1 MGNILTEVILTAKEE
16 LDQALNKA
24 NNVIPQLIDDIDKKL
39 EETKELVDG
48 AGAASKQEVEEVA
61 SQLED
66 TKTEVDT
73 KVNKVE
79 VETNYA
85 KKADLS
91 SKANISYVDTKV
103 GQIVS
108 GSPKG
113 VFNNLD
119 ELISSLPTG
128 DTGVY
133 ILKDTGDW
141 YFWNSQEW
149 ERGGGYQGISL
160 GENSVKP
167 NMLENGV
174 NFLNLYQYPNTCVE
188 GYYINNV
195 GEIVQGSN
203 GAYAKIPVK
212 ALTTYSYWRQD
223 GMYETSKGW
232 TLFLNNEDEV
242 IGKIDGNINIGGK
255 YLGVNYVTFETPVNC
270 TNVCFNV
277 KINYFDSKLT
287 AIAVEGDNLNFADGI
302 SKIFNRKLIDL
313 ETNENLNSLLK
324 SFKSLGTN
332 IYNYESDFVKDRYI
346 DTNGNISSST
356 GWGMA
361 RIKVKENTKYSLY
374 LPSGI
379 YGRGIGSL
387 GFYHDTELL
396 NFLIPVS
403 DYANGIYKGV
413 QYVTF
418 ETPSNCNFVYFTCK
432 RISEPYIFDDSQS
445 LLFFE
450 GEVIND
456 DIANNYLT
464 EINGYKIKISDS
476 ATHSLKGVKVTFV
489 GDSLTEKNRRATINY
504 CDYIQ
509 ELTGIIVN
517 NMGVSGTGYKKGE
530 ESSNAF
536 YQRILN
542 TPLDTDIVTI
552 FGSGNDLSLPL
563 GNADDNSTDTI
574 LGCVN
579 KTIENL
585 YSILPSVKLGIISP
599 TPWINYPN
607 YSEGNKMQL
616 LSEGL
621 KEICRKGSIP
631 FLDLYNGSN
640 LRPWDETFRNLMYS
654 RDEGNGVH
662 PDENGHKRIYPKVL
676 KFIESL

>member
-242 IGKIDGNINIGGK
+242 I
-255 YLGVNYVTFETPVNC
+255 FE
-270 TNVCFNV
+270 
-277 KINYFDSKLT
+277 
-287 AIAVEGDNLNFADGI
+287 
-302 SKIFNRKLIDL
+302 
-313 ETNENLNSLLK
+313 
-324 SFKSLGTN
+324 GT
-332 IYNYESDFVKDRYI
+332 I
-346 DTNGNISSST
+346 
-356 GWGMA
+356 
-361 RIKVKENTKYSLY
+361 
-374 LPSGI
+374 
-379 YGRGIGSL
+379 
-387 GFYHDTELL
+387 
-396 NFLIPVS
+396 S
-403 DYANGIYKGV
+403 DYK
-413 QYVTF
+413 
-418 ETPSNCNFVYFTCK
+418 
-432 RISEPYIFDDSQS
+432 FD
-445 LLFFE
+445 
-450 GEVIND
+450 
-456 DIANNYLT
+456 
-464 EINGYKIKISDS
+464 
-476 ATHSLKGVKVTFV
+476 
-489 GDSLTEKNRRATINY
+489 NR
-504 CDYIQ
+504 
-509 ELTGIIVN
+509 
-517 NMGVSGTGYKKGE
+517 
-530 ESSNAF
+530 
-536 YQRILN
+536 
-542 TPLDTDIVTI
+542 
-552 FGSGNDLSLPL
+552 
-563 GNADDNSTDTI
+563 
-574 LGCVN
+574 
-579 KTIENL
+579 
-585 YSILPSVKLGIISP
+585 
-599 TPWINYPN
+599 
-607 YSEGNKMQL
+607 
-616 LSEGL
+616 
-621 KEICRKGSIP
+621 
-631 FLDLYNGSN
+631 DLYY
-640 LRPWDETFRNLMYS
+640 LR
-654 RDEGNGVH
+654 
-662 PDENGHKRIYPKVL
+662 
-676 KFIESL
+676 